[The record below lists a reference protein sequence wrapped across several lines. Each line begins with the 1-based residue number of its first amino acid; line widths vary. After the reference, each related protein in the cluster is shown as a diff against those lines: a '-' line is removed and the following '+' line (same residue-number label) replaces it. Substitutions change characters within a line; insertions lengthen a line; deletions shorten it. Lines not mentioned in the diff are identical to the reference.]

1 MSEFKW
7 EYVFQIWDECSGEW
21 ETRGS
26 ATVPPWERI
35 DGAHTAERVYSDHEH
50 RWMRRRVGPLEEVE
64 RDQSDAGAEAGG

>member
-1 MSEFKW
+1 VSESKW

-35 DGAHTAERVYSDHEH
+35 DGAHTAEQVYSDNEH

-64 RDQSDAGAEAGG
+64 KE